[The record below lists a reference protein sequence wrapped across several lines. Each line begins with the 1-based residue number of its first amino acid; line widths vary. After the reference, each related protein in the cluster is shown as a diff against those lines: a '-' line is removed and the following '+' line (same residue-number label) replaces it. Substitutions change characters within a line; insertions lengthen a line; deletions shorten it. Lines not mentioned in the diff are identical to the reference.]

1 MQKRIFK
8 DLLTYL
14 PAKLLPALT
23 AIITVPIFTRL
34 FSPDEYG
41 NYILAF
47 GVAEF
52 LYAAGVTGLASS
64 AMRFYAS
71 YEVKSDLSKYFSSM
85 FASTGLMSLLAAAL
99 AAVVLVVFRSRIND
113 QLYPLLWV
121 AIVLFV
127 VESWFN
133 ILMQILRAE
142 ERGKWYTALELF
154 NRYGTVGISLIMVLV
169 FSVGVSSLLWGQAVA
184 MLIPVLLLI
193 GMTRRGVPVRA
204 SSVTMP
210 DLKLMYMYALPL
222 SMGNVAAWGL
232 RLADRYIIN
241 RFEGSYEVG
250 LYGVSYNIS
259 ARSIELLVGLFLL
272 VPAPILFR
280 LWEEKGREETEHAIS
295 IFARVFFVMVIPAV
309 VGLWVLAKPMVGIL
323 ADEEYYEG
331 YKAVG
336 LVAAGTAAFG
346 LSQLASYG
354 TLVSNHTRAIAINQF
369 IAVAISLALNF
380 LLVPHI
386 GFMGAAWAAAI
397 SFVAL
402 SVLQARSSA
411 QFLTLR
417 LPWRSLFNAMAASAV
432 MGLAVWGV
440 VHVLH
445 GYDRDATAATRAIVI
460 LGGAGVGVVVY
471 GLVLWILGEFTPG
484 KFRELLSGD
493 ASITEALASS
503 E

>member
-47 GVAEF
+47 GLAEF

-64 AMRFYAS
+64 AMRFYAN

-85 FASTGLMSLLAAAL
+85 FASTGLMSLLAAAI
-99 AAVVLVVFRSRIND
+99 AALGLVLLRSKIDD

-121 AIVLFV
+121 AIALFV

-154 NRYGTVGISLIMVLV
+154 NRYGTVVISLLLV
-169 FSVGVSSLLWGQAVA
+169 WLLSVGVSSLLWGQVVA
-184 MLIPVLLLI
+184 MAIPVLLLLR
-193 GMTRRGVPVRA
+193 MTRRGVPVKA
-204 SSVTMP
+204 TNVTTP
-210 DLKLMYMYALPL
+210 DLKIMFMYALPL
-222 SMGNVAAWGL
+222 SLGNVAAWGL
-232 RLADRYIIN
+232 RLADRYIIKI
-241 RFEGSYEVG
+241 FEGSYEVG

-280 LWEEKGREETEHAIS
+280 LWEEKGREETEHAIT
-295 IFARVFFVMVIPAV
+295 IFARVFFVLVIPAV
-309 VGLWVLAKPMVGIL
+309 VGLWVLAQPMVGIL
-323 ADEEYYEG
+323 ADEEYFEG

-354 TLVSNHTRAIAINQF
+354 TLVSNNTRWIAINQF

-386 GFMGAAWAAAI
+386 GFMGAAWAAMV
-397 SFVAL
+397 SFIAL

-411 QFLTLR
+411 RYLTLR
-417 LPWRSLFNAMAASAV
+417 LPWRSLANSVAASAV
-432 MGLAVWGV
+432 MGVAVWGLV
-440 VHVLH
+440 QLLN
-445 GYDRDATAATRAIVI
+445 GYDRDASTILRAVVI
-460 LGGAGVGVVVY
+460 LAGAGLGAVIY
-471 GLVLWILGEFTPG
+471 GLLLWLLGEFTPG

-493 ASITEALASS
+493 ANITEALASS

>member
-1 MQKRIFK
+1 MQKRIFR

-14 PAKLLPALT
+14 PAKVLPALT
-23 AIITVPIFTRL
+23 AVITVPIFTRL
-34 FSPDEYG
+34 FLPDEYG
-41 NYILAF
+41 NYMLAF

-85 FASTGLMSLLAAAL
+85 FASTGLMSLLAAVF
-99 AAVVLVVFRSRIND
+99 AAIVLVVARSEID
-113 QLYPLLWV
+113 SQLYPMLWV

-133 ILMQILRAE
+133 ILMQILRAQ
-142 ERGKWYTALELF
+142 ERGKWYTVFELF
-154 NRYGTVGISLIMVLV
+154 NRYGTVVISLIMVLL
-169 FSVGVSSLLWGQAVA
+169 FSIGAIAILWGQIIA
-184 MLIPVLLLI
+184 MLIPAILLL
-193 GMTRRGVPVRA
+193 GMTRRGVPVKT
-204 SSVTMP
+204 SNVTMP
-210 DLKLMYMYALPL
+210 DLRIMFMYALPL
-222 SMGNVAAWGL
+222 SMGNIAAWGL
-232 RLADRYIIN
+232 RLADRYIIKI
-241 RFEGSYEVG
+241 FEGSYEVG

-280 LWEEKGREETEHAIS
+280 LWEEKGREETEHAIT
-295 IFARVFFVMVIPAV
+295 IFSRVFFVMVIPAV

-354 TLVSNHTRAIAINQF
+354 TLVSNRTRAIAVNQF
-369 IAVAISLALNF
+369 IAVIISLALNF

-417 LPWRSLFNAMAASAV
+417 LPWRSLANALAASAV
-432 MGLAVWGV
+432 MGFAVWAV
-440 VHVLH
+440 AYTLN
-445 GYDRDATAATRAIVI
+445 GYDRDATAVTRAIVI
-460 LGGAGVGVVVY
+460 FGGAGVGVVVY

-493 ASITEALASS
+493 ASITEVLAPSD
-503 E
+503 

>member
-1 MQKRIFK
+1 MQKRIFR

-14 PAKLLPALT
+14 PAKVLPALT
-23 AIITVPIFTRL
+23 AVITVPIFTRL
-34 FSPDEYG
+34 FLPDEYG
-41 NYILAF
+41 NYMLAF

-71 YEVKSDLSKYFSSM
+71 YEVRSDLSKYFSSM
-85 FASTGLMSLLAAAL
+85 FASTGLMSILAAAL
-99 AAVVLVVFRSRIND
+99 ASVALVVFRSRID
-113 QLYPLLWV
+113 AQLYPMLWV
-121 AIVLFV
+121 AILLFV
-127 VESWFN
+127 IESWFN
-133 ILMQILRAE
+133 ILMQILRAQ
-142 ERGKWYTALELF
+142 ERGKWYTAFELF
-154 NRYGTVGISLIMVLV
+154 NRYGTVIISLIMVLLLSIGAV
-169 FSVGVSSLLWGQAVA
+169 ALLWGQVIA
-184 MLIPVLLLI
+184 MLIPVLLLFV
-193 GMTRRGVPVRA
+193 MTRRGVPVRA
-204 SSVTMP
+204 SNVTMP
-210 DLKLMYMYALPL
+210 DLRMMYLYALPL
-222 SMGNVAAWGL
+222 SLGNVAAWGL
-232 RLADRYIIN
+232 RLADRYIIQY
-241 RFEGSYEVG
+241 FEGSYEVG

-280 LWEEKGREETEHAIS
+280 LWEEKGREETEHAITTFS
-295 IFARVFFVMVIPAV
+295 RVFFVMVIPAV
-309 VGLWVLAKPMVGIL
+309 VGLWVLAQPMVGIL

-354 TLVSNHTRAIAINQF
+354 TLVSNRTRSIAINQF
-369 IAVAISLALNF
+369 IAVGISLALNF

-417 LPWRSLFNAMAASAV
+417 LPWRSLLNALAASAV
-432 MGLAVWGV
+432 MGLAVWAVAHG
-440 VHVLH
+440 LH
-445 GYDRDATAATRAIVI
+445 GYDRDASAATQAIVI
-460 LGGAGVGVVVY
+460 FGGAGVGVIVY
-471 GLVLWILGEFTPG
+471 GLALWILGEFSPR
-484 KFRELLSGD
+484 KFRELMSGE
-493 ASITEALASS
+493 ASLTDALAPS